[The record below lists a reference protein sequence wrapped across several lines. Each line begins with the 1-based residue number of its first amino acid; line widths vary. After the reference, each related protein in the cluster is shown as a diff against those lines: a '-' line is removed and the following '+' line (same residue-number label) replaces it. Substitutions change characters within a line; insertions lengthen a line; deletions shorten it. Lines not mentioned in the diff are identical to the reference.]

1 MAHRLLGMAKSSEA
15 RRTLRDLDKQLAAS
29 SERTG
34 RTLAWNAQER
44 AILAQ
49 ISSILDRKAE
59 FLDLYEATGDVKAK
73 LKLSAEIRLLEQAAA
88 RLIRGIETDIPEPAS
103 LRTIKARGAARAR
116 WDRSSHAG

>member
-1 MAHRLLGMAKSSEA
+1 MAKSSEA
-15 RRTLRDLDKQLAAS
+15 RRILRDLDKQLAAS
-29 SERTG
+29 SERSG

-59 FLDLYEATGDVKAK
+59 FLDLYEAAEDVKAK

-88 RLIRGIETDIPEPAS
+88 RLIRGIETDIPEPTS
-103 LRTIKARGAARAR
+103 LRTIKARRAAHAR
-116 WDRSSHAG
+116 WDQSSNAG